1 MYTCLRPSSY
11 ALLVVMTLA
20 VTTPLHSQMIWIEGE
35 DAVESTMQ
43 GHNWY
48 DSVKTAELSGN
59 DWLSHFADGDMPVAR
74 FEFDVSVAGPH
85 ELWLRANP
93 IASAISVR
101 VNGDA
106 WTKVALQKHEQSV
119 NIASDGKPDLRF
131 VAWIKADSVSLLDG
145 KNTLEV
151 RFESK
156 NNRHG
161 GLDCVVLSRAPF
173 LPQGKLK
180 PGEKTG
186 LADPG
191 TWAFEPARDA
201 FSPDSLLDLSGMNE
215 KPAGAKGRVARS
227 SDGESFVDGGGE
239 PLRFWAVNT
248 SVQHRDDIEAVRE
261 HARWLAKRGVN
272 MVRHHGHLA
281 PQRGAKLDD
290 ANTEDIEAA
299 WRLVAAM
306 KENGIYVTL
315 SPYWAISVKPDPA
328 WGLKD
333 AEGDNLTGLLFFD
346 AKLQAAYKQWL
357 KQLLTPPNPHTGIPL
372 AQDPA
377 LAIFQIQ
384 NEDSL
389 LFWTENAIQGEQRV
403 ELGRQFAVWLNA
415 KHGSLDNAVRVWG
428 GNARC
433 NGDDF
438 ANGVV
443 MPHQIWQLTQNHNG
457 AMAKRLADQMAF
469 YTERMRDFNLSI
481 AKFLK
486 QEIGYEGLINA
497 GNWRTADQAKL
508 LDAERYA
515 YTANDV
521 IGVNR
526 YYTGGNHT
534 NPTDNHRAGY
544 LISRGD
550 LFDGTSA
557 LLQPWAFPLALRQ
570 VSGHPMIVS
579 ESAWVPPL
587 RYQTE
592 GPFLV
597 AAYGAMTGVDI
608 FYWFATDQI
617 GFGPP
622 MEKWQLSTPAQI
634 GMFPAAAMM
643 FRQGY
648 IRQGKPALLESRNL
662 SDVFNRKPPL
672 LPEEAGFDPNRDS
685 RTQAVKAEAA
695 RQGTITP
702 LAYLAGPVEVAFD
715 SGETR
720 LADITSLIDTENQ
733 TVRSITGEL
742 NWNYGDGFCTLNSLK
757 AQGAAGNLA
766 AAGTISLDTLTLRCD
781 NDYAAVLAVSM
792 DGANLSESKQVLL
805 QVGTV
810 ARPHGWKTEPA
821 QDGKSQRIV
830 DLGSSPWNIEN
841 ASAEVVL
848 SNSVLRQA
856 TSLDANGIAIVD
868 LPVLKNVDGL
878 SLKLPP
884 NALYI
889 LLR

>member
-1 MYTCLRPSSY
+1 MAKLGLLGNLR
-11 ALLVVMTLA
+11 ALLLVFCLMWCW
-20 VTTPLHSQMIWIEGE
+20 PLHGQMIWVEGE
-35 DAVESTMQ
+35 DAVASTMR

-48 DSVKTAELSGN
+48 DAVKTAELSGK
-59 DWLSHFADGDMPVAR
+59 DWLSHFANGDMPVAR
-74 FEFDVSVAGPH
+74 FAVDASAAGSY

-93 IASAISVR
+93 IASAMSVR
-101 VNGDA
+101 VNGGP
-106 WTKVALQKHEQSV
+106 WTQVPLHKNEQSI
-119 NIASDGKPDLRF
+119 NIAADGQPDLRF
-131 VAWIKADSVSLLDG
+131 VAWIKAEPVSLMEG
-145 KNTLEV
+145 KNRFEV
-151 RFESK
+151 RFESD
-156 NNRHG
+156 NHRHG
-161 GLDCVVLSRAPF
+161 GLDCFVLSREPF

-201 FSPDSLLDLSGMNE
+201 FSPDSLLDLSSMND

-227 SDGESFVDGGGE
+227 SDGASFVDGSGK

-248 SVQHRDDIEAVRE
+248 SVQYRDDIAAVRE

-281 PQRGAKLDD
+281 PRHGEKLGD

-299 WRLVAAM
+299 WRLIAAM
-306 KENGIYVTL
+306 KEQGIYVTL
-315 SPYWAISVKPDPA
+315 SPYWAVSVKPDPA

-333 AEGDNLTGLLFFD
+333 AEGENLTGLLFFD

-357 KQLLTPPNPHTGIPL
+357 KQLLLPPNPHTGIPL

-389 LFWTENAIQGEQRV
+389 LFWTENAIQGEQRR
-403 ELGRQFAVWLNA
+403 ELGRQFAAWLNT
-415 KHGSLDNAVRVWG
+415 KHGSIDNAVRVWG
-428 GNARC
+428 GSARC
-433 NGDDF
+433 KGDRF
-438 ANGVV
+438 ADGIV
-443 MPHQIWQLTQNHNG
+443 MPHLIWQLTQDHSG
-457 AMAKRLADQMAF
+457 PMAKRLADQLAF

-481 AKFLK
+481 ATFLK
-486 QEIGYEGLINA
+486 EEIGYDGLINA

-526 YYTGGNHT
+526 YYTGGSHT

-557 LLQPWAFPLALRQ
+557 LSQPWAFPLALRQ

-579 ESAWVPPL
+579 ESGWVPPL

-608 FYWFATDQI
+608 FYWFVTDQI

-622 MEKWQLSTPAQI
+622 MEKWQL
-634 GMFPAAAMM
+634 
-643 FRQGY
+643 
-648 IRQGKPALLESRNL
+648 
-662 SDVFNRKPPL
+662 
-672 LPEEAGFDPNRDS
+672 
-685 RTQAVKAEAA
+685 
-695 RQGTITP
+695 
-702 LAYLAGPVEVAFD
+702 
-715 SGETR
+715 
-720 LADITSLIDTENQ
+720 
-733 TVRSITGEL
+733 
-742 NWNYGDGFCTLNSLK
+742 
-757 AQGAAGNLA
+757 
-766 AAGTISLDTLTLRCD
+766 
-781 NDYAAVLAVSM
+781 
-792 DGANLSESKQVLL
+792 
-805 QVGTV
+805 
-810 ARPHGWKTEPA
+810 
-821 QDGKSQRIV
+821 
-830 DLGSSPWNIEN
+830 
-841 ASAEVVL
+841 
-848 SNSVLRQA
+848 
-856 TSLDANGIAIVD
+856 
-868 LPVLKNVDGL
+868 
-878 SLKLPP
+878 
-884 NALYI
+884 
-889 LLR
+889 